1 MTVYNAGPYL
11 ATAIDSMLGQ
21 TYSGFRFFII
31 DDASTDNTREIVKS
45 YKDERIQLICL
56 DQNVGQTAA
65 LNIGLRQ
72 ASTRWIARMDADD
85 YSAPIRLEE
94 QIKALAED
102 HTLICVG
109 TFAWL
114 FHDDPQVVE
123 RMITPPVEFAGIKRA
138 ALSELPL
145 IHGSIVVDRKAL
157 LDLGGYDERYRY
169 AADTELFD
177 RLIAK
182 YRAANV
188 PKPLLGLRRHD
199 DQGTRTKAIVDEG
212 IDIMARRLLS
222 TDYSA
227 EEAAIVRGVLSR
239 SYVLRARFS
248 ASQRKGR
255 ELLTDLSRGF
265 RASPKKFWWYCGIV
279 FLYYTIPTGPRVK
292 IRKFLGRTLPGIT
305 PAG

>member
-21 TYSGFRFFII
+21 TYSGFRFLII

-85 YSAPIRLEE
+85 YSAPNRLEE

-102 HTLICVG
+102 NTLSCVG

-177 RLIAK
+177 RLFAK

-255 ELLTDLSRGF
+255 ELLNDLSRGF

-279 FLYYTIPTGPRVK
+279 FLYYTIPTRPRVK
-292 IRKFLGRTLPGIT
+292 IRKFLGRTLPGIP